1 MLLRSYRSA
10 DCEEIAKP
18 FYDTVHEVKYYR
30 PKEKF
35 PFGRFFV
42 PIMKEKVRAADVVRT
57 FFMCEIY
64 FDSAD
69 FAFFFFFAVLIENIS
84 TRMMMTTPAAV
95 TAMRKMFSVL

>member
-10 DCEEIAKP
+10 DCEEMAKL
-18 FYDTVHEVKYYR
+18 FYDTVHEVKYNR

-42 PIMKEKVRAADVVRT
+42 KEKVRAADVVRT

-69 FAFFFFFAVLIENIS
+69 FAFFFFFAALIENIS